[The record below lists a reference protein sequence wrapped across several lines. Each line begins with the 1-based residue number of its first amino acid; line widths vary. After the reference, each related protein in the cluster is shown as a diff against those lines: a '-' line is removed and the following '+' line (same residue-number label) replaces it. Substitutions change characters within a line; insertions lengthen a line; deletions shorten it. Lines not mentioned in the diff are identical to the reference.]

1 MLEVVALGGLG
12 EFGMNMLALTW
23 GETTIVVDAGVMFPD
38 PELLGVDRIIPDL
51 TYLQQK
57 GRAAALVLTHGH
69 EDHIGGVP
77 HVLALVDGPIY
88 GTPLTLAMVEPKLEE
103 HGIDG
108 RELIAVKPHD
118 RVTVGPFEIEF
129 IRVTHSIPDCVA
141 LAIHTPAGVIVH
153 TGDFKID
160 QTPLDGEHFD
170 VHRFAQLGSEGVLA
184 LFADS
189 TNIDR
194 RGFTGSEREVVDA
207 FEEVFTS
214 APGKLIVAAFASS
227 IYRMQILVD
236 LAAQFDRKV
245 AFIGRGMIRNSEI
258 AQRLGYL
265 RIPAGVQI
273 RDSQVGDYPA
283 QDVLCLSTGSQ
294 GEPMSALSRIAID
307 DHRHVKVGPDDTVVL
322 SARSI
327 PGNEKAIGRVINH
340 LARRGAE
347 VIYEGI
353 KHVHV
358 SGHGSEEE
366 LKLMLSLVKPRFFIP
381 VHGEYRQLSQHG
393 RVAARVFEGRDPRP
407 EILLAENGDILQF
420 DVDGARIAG
429 KAPVGRIL
437 IDDTRTGE
445 VGDEVLRDRRHL
457 AEDGLVVPV
466 VAINKQTGMLEGVP
480 DIITRGFVMENSA
493 GAARGRRA
501 PAGRGRRSGQPRG
514 AHRSGADQGEA
525 ARRAAPLLSETFG
538 TTAVR
543 AARHHGDLTRE
554 WIDGFAPGQRIR
566 RRGAV
571 RGRAASG
578 SSRSPATSRA
588 TRSGSSAP
596 ARMPTPPTS
605 PGGSARSSPSCRFS
619 CSATRPTSV
628 RRRW

>member
-23 GETTIVVDAGVMFPD
+23 AETTIVVDAGVMFPD

-57 GRAAALVLTHGH
+57 RPAALVLTHGH
-69 EDHIGGVP
+69 EDHIGAVP
-77 HVLALVDGPIY
+77 HVLPLINGPVY
-88 GTPLTLAMVEPKLEE
+88 GTPLTLALVEPKLEE
-103 HGIDG
+103 HGIDHALTPVRP
-108 RELIAVKPHD
+108 RE
-118 RVTVGPFEIEF
+118 RVTIGPFTVEF
-129 IRVTHSIPDCVA
+129 VRVTHSMPDCVA
-141 LAIHTPAGVIVH
+141 LAIHTPAGIVVH

-160 QTPLDGEHFD
+160 QTPIDGQHFD
-170 VHRFAQLGSEGVLA
+170 VHRFAELGSSGVLA

-194 RGFTGSEREVVDA
+194 RGFTGSELEVVEA
-207 FEEVFTS
+207 FEEIFTS
-214 APGKLIVAAFASS
+214 ARGKLIVAAFASS

-236 LAAQFDRKV
+236 LAVQFDRKV
-245 AFIGRGMIRNSEI
+245 AFVGRGMMQNSEI
-258 AQRLGYL
+258 ALRLGHL

-273 RDSQVGDYPA
+273 RDSEIGNYPS
-283 QDVLCLSTGSQ
+283 QDILCLATGSQ

-327 PGNEKAIGRVINH
+327 PGNEKAIGRLINH
-340 LARRGAE
+340 LARRGAD

-381 VHGEYRQLSQHG
+381 VHGEYRQLSQHA
-393 RVAARVFEGRDPRP
+393 RVAKRVFAGRDPKP
-407 EILLAENGDILQF
+407 EILLAENGDVLVF
-420 DVDGARIAG
+420 DNDGGRIAG

-437 IDDTRTGE
+437 VDGTRTGE

-466 VAINKQTGMLEGVP
+466 VAINKQTGALEGVP
-480 DIITRGFVMENSA
+480 DIITRGFVMEDGQA
-493 GAARGRRA
+493 LLADGARLLADVVAQASVEERTDQGLIQEKLRVELRRFFRKRSGRR
-501 PAGRGRRSGQPRG
+501 PFVLPVFM
-514 AHRSGADQGEA
+514 
-525 ARRAAPLLSETFG
+525 ET
-538 TTAVR
+538 
-543 AARHHGDLTRE
+543 
-554 WIDGFAPGQRIR
+554 
-566 RRGAV
+566 
-571 RGRAASG
+571 
-578 SSRSPATSRA
+578 
-588 TRSGSSAP
+588 
-596 ARMPTPPTS
+596 
-605 PGGSARSSPSCRFS
+605 
-619 CSATRPTSV
+619 
-628 RRRW
+628 